1 MTKRIRKKQNENNI
15 LRILFYT
22 LAILLSVLLLVYR
35 PLLGIIT
42 LCWVIIIIAALNR
55 QKTSKTEKNTIVE
68 NNNEE
73 NKILVD
79 DNKITVGSKNYVKK
93 NNKEE
98 YRKVMEENK
107 SKLINYDSM
116 YANYK
121 LPSITLLSKPINRN
135 IKEQEEEIRKNIGI
149 IEKTLKDFDVYAKV
163 VEVHVGP
170 FITQYE
176 LELKAGT
183 RINKIASIHGEIA
196 VALGTKD
203 IKIEAPIPGK
213 SAVGIDVPNKKS
225 NPIVLREALTALPKD
240 KISSK
245 LTMALGQD
253 PVGVTKFFELDK
265 YQSLL
270 IAGTTGSGK
279 SVFINTIISS
289 ILMRAKPNEVK
300 LLLID
305 PKKVELGI
313 YNGVS
318 HLITPVVT
326 DPKKASTA
334 LQKAVR
340 EMERRYDLFADSKTK
355 NIETYNNY
363 IKAKN
368 KMLSDEEKISTLPY
382 WVVIIDELYDLM
394 VVCPKETEDSIMRIT
409 QMARAAGICLIVST
423 QIPSSK
429 VITDTIKEN
438 MPNRISFDTANV
450 IDSKNILDMP
460 GAEKLFGKGDML
472 FLPKGEHFPQRI
484 QGVFV
489 SEEEISKLV
498 DFCSSQQKAVYDE
511 NFTQESGST
520 TIEGFTS
527 DKNDVEQDDPLYNET
542 LEFVLSTRKASASLL
557 QRKFKLGY
565 NRAARLIDLFEERGI
580 IGPQQGSKPR
590 EILYKIDDEH

>member
-1 MTKRIRKKQNENNI
+1 MAKRIRKKQNEKNI
-15 LRILFYT
+15 LRILFYIF
-22 LAILLSVLLLVYR
+22 AILISVLLLAYR
-35 PLLGIIT
+35 PFLGIIT
-42 LCWVIIIIAALNR
+42 LCLVVIIIAALNR
-55 QKTSKTEKNTIVE
+55 RKTPKIEKNNAV
-68 NNNEE
+68 E
-73 NKILVD
+73 NKIHAD
-79 DNKITVGSKNYVKK
+79 DNNISVGTKNYVKK
-93 NNKEE
+93 NNEVE
-98 YRKVMEENK
+98 YKKDVEENT
-107 SKLINYDSM
+107 SKCINYDLM
-116 YANYK
+116 YADYK
-121 LPSITLLSKPINRN
+121 LPSINLLSKPIDNDT
-135 IKEQEEEIRKNIGI
+135 KEQEEEIRRNIGI

-176 LELKAGT
+176 LELKSGT
-183 RINKIASIHGEIA
+183 RINKITSIHKEIA

-203 IKIEAPIPGK
+203 IIIEAPIPGK
-213 SAVGIDVPNKKS
+213 SAVGIDIPNKKS
-225 NPIVLREALTALPKD
+225 NPIALREILTALPKD

-245 LTMALGQD
+245 LTIALGKD
-253 PVGVTKFFELDK
+253 SVGVTKFFELDK

-313 YNGVS
+313 YNGVP
-318 HLITPVVT
+318 HLISPVVT
-326 DPKKASTA
+326 DSKKASIA
-334 LQKAVR
+334 LQKVVR
-340 EMERRYDLFADSKTK
+340 EMERRYDLFIDSKTK

-363 IKAKN
+363 IKEKN
-368 KMLSDEEKISTLPY
+368 KILNDNEKKSMLPY

-394 VVCPKETEDSIMRIT
+394 VVCPKEIEDSIMRIT

-498 DFCSSQQKAVYDE
+498 DFCSSQQETAYDAY
-511 NFTQESGST
+511 S
-520 TIEGFTS
+520 I
-527 DKNDVEQDDPLYNET
+527 
-542 LEFVLSTRKASASLL
+542 
-557 QRKFKLGY
+557 
-565 NRAARLIDLFEERGI
+565 
-580 IGPQQGSKPR
+580 
-590 EILYKIDDEH
+590 

>member
-1 MTKRIRKKQNENNI
+1 MAKRRRKKQNENNV
-15 LRILFYT
+15 LRILFYII
-22 LAILLSVLLLVYR
+22 AILLSVLLLVYR
-35 PLLGIIT
+35 PFLGIIT
-42 LCWVIIIIAALNR
+42 LCLVVIIIAALNR
-55 QKTSKTEKNTIVE
+55 QKPPKIEKNNIVK

-73 NKILVD
+73 NKIHAD
-79 DNKITVGSKNYVKK
+79 DNIIAVGAKNYVKK
-93 NNKEE
+93 NNEGE
-98 YRKVMEENK
+98 YKKYVEENT
-107 SKLINYDSM
+107 SKCINYDLM

-121 LPSITLLSKPINRN
+121 LPSINLLSKPINN
-135 IKEQEEEIRKNIGI
+135 DSKEQEEEIRKNIGI

-176 LELKAGT
+176 LELKTGT
-183 RINKIASIHGEIA
+183 RINKITSIHKEIA
-196 VALGTKD
+196 VALETKD

-225 NPIVLREALTALPKD
+225 NPIALREVLTALPKD

-245 LTMALGQD
+245 LTIALGQD

-313 YNGVS
+313 YNGVP

-326 DPKKASTA
+326 DPKKASIA
-334 LQKAVR
+334 LRKVVR

-363 IKAKN
+363 IKEKN
-368 KMLSDEEKISTLPY
+368 KILNDNEKKSMLPY

-394 VVCPKETEDSIMRIT
+394 VVCPKEIEDSIMRIT
-409 QMARAAGICLIVST
+409 QMARAAGICLIAST

-438 MPNRISFDTANV
+438 MLNRISFDTANA

-472 FLPKGEHFPQRI
+472 FLPKGERFPQRI
-484 QGVFV
+484 QGAYV
-489 SEEEISKLV
+489 SENEIFRLV
-498 DFCSSQQKAVYDE
+498 DFCASQQKVEYNE
-511 NFTQESGST
+511 NFIFEANYNS
-520 TIEGFTS
+520 IDVS
-527 DKNDVEQDDPLYNET
+527 DMND
-542 LEFVLSTRKASASLL
+542 
-557 QRKFKLGY
+557 
-565 NRAARLIDLFEERGI
+565 I
-580 IGPQQGSKPR
+580 
-590 EILYKIDDEH
+590 